1 MRLTEKKLPKEKERE
16 LKERLYQ
23 LLIDIKN
30 EKEAMAFCRGI
41 LSPGE
46 EMAIAK
52 RLGIF
57 TELEKGA
64 SYAMVRKLF
73 LVSPATV
80 ARFKR
85 QVNQPEV
92 KLIIKKI
99 AIDEWAGNW
108 EKKIKKLIK
117 AS

>member
-1 MRLTEKKLPKEKERE
+1 
-16 LKERLYQ
+16 
-23 LLIDIKN
+23 
-30 EKEAMAFCRGI
+30 
-41 LSPGE
+41 
-46 EMAIAK
+46 
-52 RLGIF
+52 
-57 TELEKGA
+57 
-64 SYAMVRKLF
+64 
-73 LVSPATV
+73 V

>member
-23 LLIDIKN
+23 LLVDIKN
-30 EKEAMAFCRGI
+30 EKEARAFCGGI
-41 LSPGE
+41 LSPSE
-46 EMAIAK
+46 ETAIAK
-52 RLGIF
+52 RLGILA
-57 TELEKGA
+57 ELGKGA
-64 SYAMVRKLF
+64 SYAQIRKSF

-85 QVNQPEV
+85 QVDRPEV
-92 KLIIKKI
+92 KLIVKKV
-99 AIDEWAGNW
+99 AIDEWAQKW

-117 AS
+117 TS